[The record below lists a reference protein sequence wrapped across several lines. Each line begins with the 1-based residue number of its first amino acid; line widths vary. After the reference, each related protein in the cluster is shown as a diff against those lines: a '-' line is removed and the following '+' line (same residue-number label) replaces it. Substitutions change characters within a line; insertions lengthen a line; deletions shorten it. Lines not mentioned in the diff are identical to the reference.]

1 MVDRTGDIWFCPRMS
16 NSIRDLSPQQ
26 LRRAARLKERIH
38 KLQGEL
44 DQILS
49 GAVSDEAMRP
59 KRKMTDAG
67 RARIVAAQKRRWAK
81 KKRAKKS

>member
-1 MVDRTGDIWFCPRMS
+1 MVDPLRDLCFRSRMS
-16 NSIRDLSPQQ
+16 KSIRDLTPNQ

-44 DQILS
+44 DQLLS
-49 GAVSDEAMRP
+49 GNIGDDDLRP
-59 KRKMTDAG
+59 KRNITEAG

-81 KKRAKKS
+81 KKRAR